1 MPLRPST
8 IYTMED
14 YHDHQAAQFKKWAD
28 LIKDDPRRVCRA
40 LALYTPRGETVE
52 GDSHDD
58 VPILFQQ
65 LKEASNEST
74 SKSWKGLVDA
84 GVITAL
90 WVHVRCASRDP

>member
-1 MPLRPST
+1 MSG
-8 IYTMED
+8 
-14 YHDHQAAQFKKWAD
+14 YHDHQATQFKKWAD
-28 LIKDDPRRVCRA
+28 LIKNDPRRVCRA

-65 LKEASNEST
+65 LKTASGQST

-90 WVHVRCASRDP
+90 